1 MNFRLFFGWALV
13 YIGGLIAFLMLWF
26 VFYSMWDSMWEY
38 QRYKMSLW
46 IGGLP
51 FLFGVLFIYTGC
63 IQILK
68 AERKIETERADPSAN
83 KGLND
88 LKS

>member
-26 VFYSMWDSMWEY
+26 VSYSIWEY
-38 QRYKMSLW
+38 QAYKMSLL

-68 AERKIETERADPSAN
+68 AERKIETERSDPSAN